1 VVEAKVL
8 MYLQVMVEKVG
19 VLLARLEL
27 AVLMGIM
34 MYNLTQLLL
43 FREQV
48 ITLVLVE
55 VEHPAVVMLG
65 VKVDLE

>member
-1 VVEAKVL
+1 

-19 VLLARLEL
+19 VLLDRLEVG
-27 AVLMGIM
+27 VLMGIM
-34 MYNLTQLLL
+34 MYNLIQLLL

-65 VKVDLE
+65 VNVDLE